1 MDCKSVQR
9 AILDFDDLKGHALEA
24 EIRKHIA
31 SCRECEREWHWM
43 AAFRNDLKSL
53 TVPKPGPEFWEAMPR
68 RIQCKL
74 MIGAGRKQASTSWV
88 HTIAEWI
95 GRPQF
100 AYGFTA
106 LAAAFLVAMWA
117 VPFSKT
123 SQPTLT
129 SLTAPPKYETTS
141 YSTTSAATLDP
152 TITRTLETMNDAD
165 LDKCMTKL
173 IHQAFDRRELATI
186 ASDPV
191 VLADNDMTADD
202 GIYRLGSRELKQVT
216 YLLNQKY
223 PQ

>member
-1 MDCKSVQR
+1 MDCKAVQQ
-9 AILDFDDLKGHALEA
+9 AILDFDDLDDHALDA
-24 EIRKHIA
+24 EFRKHIS
-31 SCRECEREWHWM
+31 SCRECGREWEWM
-43 AAFRNDLKSL
+43 VALRRDLKGL
-53 TVPKPGPEFWEAMPR
+53 TLPKPGPEFWEAMPR

-74 MIGAGRKQASTSWV
+74 MLGASREHVSISWV
-88 HTIAEWI
+88 QTIAEWI
-95 GRPQF
+95 SLPRF

-106 LAAAFLVAMWA
+106 LAAAFIVAMWA
-117 VPFSKT
+117 VPFSNT

-129 SLTAPPKYETTS
+129 SPPKYETAS
-141 YSTTSAATLDP
+141 YTAAPTVSLDP

-165 LDKCMTKL
+165 LNKCMTKL

-202 GIYRLGSRELKQVT
+202 GIYRLGNHELQQVA